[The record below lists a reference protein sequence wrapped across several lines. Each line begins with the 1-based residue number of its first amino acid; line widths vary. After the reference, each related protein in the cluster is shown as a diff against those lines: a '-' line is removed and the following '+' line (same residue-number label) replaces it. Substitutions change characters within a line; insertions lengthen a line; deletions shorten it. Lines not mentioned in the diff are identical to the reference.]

1 MININ
6 IECYIN
12 YKIES
17 YNLYTGSARSST
29 SREGY
34 LEQVGAA
41 MWTRPTWTVM
51 LPISTVTST
60 RMATWTATII
70 PIIRT
75 AMWIR
80 TALSIATSSGLPR
93 DFPESIIYNDACK
106 KDYKYKT
113 GNKDVPCVITKYI
126 VVS

>member
-17 YNLYTGSARSST
+17 YNLYTESARSST

-41 MWTRPTWTVM
+41 M
-51 LPISTVTST
+51 
-60 RMATWTATII
+60 
-70 PIIRT
+70 
-75 AMWIR
+75 
-80 TALSIATSSGLPR
+80 
-93 DFPESIIYNDACK
+93 
-106 KDYKYKT
+106 
-113 GNKDVPCVITKYI
+113 
-126 VVS
+126 